1 VVTFLRR
8 TQPRPAAQ
16 LSRVQELARD
26 RAERLG
32 PYAQAARE
40 NAALRLHQAREWSAP
55 RLETAAHRVEDTVA
69 PRVAGILSAT
79 AQKVEP
85 ESRPSASSRVR
96 RIPRSVLVLGAGA
109 LGAVVAYGIY
119 RIRQASQ
126 EAEWQD
132 KLDRVREQ
140 AREAKE
146 QVTAKVR
153 SKSGD
158 ADADEEDDQPEAAGS
173 DFNGRVRT

>member
-8 TQPRPAAQ
+8 TQQMPATQ

-26 RAERLG
+26 QAERIG
-32 PYAQAARE
+32 PYAQAARD

-79 AQKVEP
+79 AQRVEP
-85 ESRPSASSRVR
+85 EPKAARSRVR
-96 RIPRSVLVLGAGA
+96 RIPRSVLIVGAGA

-119 RIRQASQ
+119 RIRQASH
-126 EAEWQD
+126 EAEWQE

-146 QVTAKVR
+146 QVTAKVK
-153 SKSGD
+153 SKSDGTGG
-158 ADADEEDDQPEAAGS
+158 DEEDDMSETSGS